1 MNKEQKS
8 KLKEVLPNPIKESF
22 VMLIAGRR
30 GSGKTTLCTRLLL
43 TLNAFKGKFDKIILI
58 SPTAHLTSQWKVL
71 DMSKWDVYTEYDP
84 EIIKELLAEQSRS
97 SLWRLG
103 QERPKVLVICDDM
116 GSQLRKVKRS
126 ETDYIDVLACNG
138 RHVDVSLIQMAQ
150 VYTQFLPSV
159 RSNADI
165 IISYALN
172 SHRDML
178 ALWTEC
184 GGTCDY
190 KAFRDHVCAVTDKRY
205 DFVLVKNH
213 GGRLKY
219 HHCFTE
225 ITLSEK

>member
-1 MNKEQKS
+1 
-8 KLKEVLPNPIKESF
+8 
-22 VMLIAGRR
+22 MLIAGRR

-43 TLNAFKGKFDKIILI
+43 TAKAFKGKFDKIILI
-58 SPTAHLTSQWKVL
+58 SPTAYLTPQWKVL
-71 DMSKWDVYTEYDP
+71 DMSKWDVYTEYSP
-84 EIIKELLAEQSRS
+84 EIIKELLDQQSRS

-103 QERPKVLVICDDM
+103 QERPKVLVILDDM
-116 GSQLRKVKRS
+116 GNKTRNIKKS
-126 ETDYIDVLACNG
+126 ETDYVDVLACNG
-138 RHVDVSLIQMAQ
+138 RHLDVSLIQMAQ
-150 VYTQFLPSV
+150 VYTQIVPSV

-184 GGTCDY
+184 GGTVDY
-190 KAFRDHVCAVTDKRY
+190 KAFRDYICAITDERY

-219 HHCFTE
+219 HHNFTE
-225 ITLSEK
+225 IELVEK